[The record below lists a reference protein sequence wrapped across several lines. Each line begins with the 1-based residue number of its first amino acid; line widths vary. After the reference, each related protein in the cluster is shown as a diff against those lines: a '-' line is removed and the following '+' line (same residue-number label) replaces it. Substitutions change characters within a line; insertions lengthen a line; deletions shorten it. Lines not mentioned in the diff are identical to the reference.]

1 MSRTIYLELVAGSRM
16 AEHLSVGGLFVMDN
30 SLALQDACEII
41 VFNDGGQ
48 IELPAKCVYVD
59 GNGGVGLELIGF
71 NEAIKTQLADL
82 IAAGIEAATNTPAT
96 EEQPALGDEHGT
108 EEHEMLTAE
117 QLTLETEDHP
127 ALLELEAQ
135 PALLELEAQP
145 ALLELESE
153 AQLALLEL
161 EPEPARDTVLDL
173 GAPQRDTPTASTLA
187 ADDEEDE
194 RRKTLHE
201 QLRNLPLHEQV
212 KLAKKGGVTERILLE
227 RTYGKNVWEPLLR
240 NPGLTA
246 PEVARIARMGAL
258 PRPLLEIIFGNGAWL
273 QIPEVRRALLSNPR
287 LGTDQIIKLL
297 RMLTKQELK
306 LATMQTG
313 YSMAV
318 RSQAKTMLKQEGG

>member
-16 AEHLSVGGLFVMDN
+16 AGDLDVGGLFVMDKT
-30 SLALQDACEII
+30 LAIHDACEII

-48 IELPAKCVYVD
+48 LELPAKCVYVD

-71 NEAIKTQLADL
+71 NELTKAQLADL
-82 IAAGIEAATNTPAT
+82 IQAGLEAAANAPAT
-96 EEQPALGDEHGT
+96 EEQPALLDEHGT
-108 EEHEMLTAE
+108 EEHELLTAE
-117 QLTLETEDHP
+117 QLTLDTED
-127 ALLELEAQ
+127 Q
-135 PALLELEAQP
+135 PALLELEP
-145 ALLELESE
+145 L
-153 AQLALLEL
+153 
-161 EPEPARDTVLDL
+161 RDTVLDL
-173 GAPQRDTPTASTLA
+173 GAPQRDTPTAITLA
-187 ADDEEDE
+187 ADDEGDE
-194 RRKTLHE
+194 ERKTLHE
-201 QLRNLPLHEQV
+201 RLRNLPLHEQV

-258 PRPLLEIIFGNGAWL
+258 PRPMLEIIFGNGAWL

-297 RMLTKQELK
+297 RMLSKQELK

>member
-16 AEHLSVGGLFVMDN
+16 AVDLGVGGLFVMDN
-30 SLALQDACEII
+30 ALALQEVCEIV

-48 IELPAKCVYVD
+48 LELPARCVYVD
-59 GNGGVGLELIGF
+59 GNGGVGLELVGF
-71 NEAIKTQLADL
+71 NEGTKSQLAAL
-82 IAAGIEAATNTPAT
+82 LEAGIEAAANAPAT
-96 EEQPALGDEHGT
+96 EEQPALGDERGT
-108 EEHEMLTAE
+108 EEHELLTAE
-117 QLTLETEDHP
+117 QLTLDTED
-127 ALLELEAQ
+127 Q
-135 PALLELEAQP
+135 P
-145 ALLELESE
+145 
-153 AQLALLEL
+153 ALLEL

-173 GAPQRDTPTASTLA
+173 GAPQRDTPTALTLA

-194 RRKTLHE
+194 ERKTLHE
-201 QLRNLPLHEQV
+201 RMRNLPLHEQV

-240 NPGLTA
+240 NPALTA

-287 LGTDQIIKLL
+287 LGTDQIMRLL

-318 RSQAKTMLKQEGG
+318 RSQAKTLLKQEGG

>member
-16 AEHLSVGGLFVMDN
+16 AGDLDVGGLFVMDKT
-30 SLALQDACEII
+30 LTIQEVCEII

-48 IELPAKCVYVD
+48 LELPARCVYVD

-71 NEAIKTQLADL
+71 NETIKTQLAGL
-82 IAAGIEAATNTPAT
+82 IEAGIEAAANAPAT
-96 EEQPALGDEHGT
+96 GT
-108 EEHEMLTAE
+108 EEHELLTAE
-117 QLTLETEDHP
+117 QLTRDTED
-127 ALLELEAQ
+127 Q
-135 PALLELEAQP
+135 P
-145 ALLELESE
+145 
-153 AQLALLEL
+153 ALLEL

-173 GAPQRDTPTASTLA
+173 SAPQRDTPTAITLA
-187 ADDEEDE
+187 ADEEEDE
-194 RRKTLHE
+194 EKKTLHE
-201 QLRNLPLHEQV
+201 RMRNLPLHEQV

-240 NPGLTA
+240 NPALTA
-246 PEVARIARMGAL
+246 PEVARIARMGAV

-297 RMLTKQELK
+297 RMLSKQELK
-306 LATMQTG
+306 LTTMQTG

>member
-82 IAAGIEAATNTPAT
+82 IAAGIEAATNAPAT

-117 QLTLETEDHP
+117 QLTLDTEDHP
-127 ALLELEAQ
+127 ALLELEAEA
-135 PALLELEAQP
+135 PLLELEA
-145 ALLELESE
+145 E
-153 AQLALLEL
+153 APPALLEL
-161 EPEPARDTVLDL
+161 EPEPARDTMLDL